1 MPFNLIFKPRRIF
14 LTVTSHSVTP
24 TESRHL
30 KKKKSK
36 QRAKRERSRKKS
48 HKRINLISF

>member
-30 KKKKSK
+30 KKKNLNK
-36 QRAKRERSRKKS
+36 ERNGKGAEKKVTS
-48 HKRINLISF
+48 V